1 MLSFSLEKLGS
12 VLTLYWDIA
21 GRRVAYIQPSM
32 AKVQPTRAKTG
43 LSSDCTAAIVVCF
56 LTGKLVDCEDDEVDE
71 LEYRMI

>member
-1 MLSFSLEKLGS
+1 LFNFSLEKLGS

-43 LSSDCTAAIVVCF
+43 LRSDCTAAIFEQIYKTVGMSF
-56 LTGKLVDCEDDEVDE
+56 EEV
-71 LEYRMI
+71 MKSIGMV